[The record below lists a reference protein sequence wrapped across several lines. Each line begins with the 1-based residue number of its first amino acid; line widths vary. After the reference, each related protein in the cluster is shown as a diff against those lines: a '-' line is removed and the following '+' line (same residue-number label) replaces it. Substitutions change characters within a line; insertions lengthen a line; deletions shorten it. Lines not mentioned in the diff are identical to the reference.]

1 MTVRSW
7 RSEDLKNIA
16 DAEEK
21 CFSDSWNFSALEA
34 EFSNP
39 FCHCFLAEEGGQV
52 LGYCCLF
59 VLFEDAEVHNI
70 AVVEEHRGKGIAQT
84 LMDKMH
90 EKAKALGAER
100 SLLEVRVSNTPA
112 ISLYEKNGYETYG
125 VRASYYTDGED
136 AQVMWKTL

>member
-1 MTVRSW
+1 
-7 RSEDLKNIA
+7 
-16 DAEEK
+16 
-21 CFSDSWNFSALEA
+21 
-34 EFSNP
+34 
-39 FCHCFLAEEGGQV
+39 
-52 LGYCCLF
+52 

-84 LMDKMH
+84 LMDTMH